1 MSSIN
6 VDQVLSQMRQLS
18 AAAQGPQALQD
29 SQNSVANN
37 NAVGSTDF
45 SDLLKTSI
53 DKVNATQMQ
62 AGKLSESFSA
72 GDPSTQLSDVMIAL
86 QKASVSFQAMTEVRN
101 KLVDAYRD
109 IMNMQL

>member
-6 VDQVLSQMRQLS
+6 VDQVLAQMRQLTD
-18 AAAQGPQALQD
+18 AAQGM
-29 SQNSVANN
+29 QNTQGTHVNDP
-37 NAVGSTDF
+37 GSAIGDGGF
-45 SDLLKTSI
+45 AELLKTSI
-53 DKVNATQMQ
+53 DKVNTAQME

-86 QKASVSFQAMTEVRN
+86 QKASVSFQAMTTVRN

>member
-1 MSSIN
+1 MTNIN
-6 VDQVLSQMRQLS
+6 VDQVLAQMRQLT
-18 AAAQGPQALQD
+18 AAAQGVDNNPSNINA
-29 SQNSVANN
+29 ANN
-37 NAVGSTDF
+37 NAVGNTGF

-53 DKVNATQMQ
+53 DKVNATQME

-72 GDPSTQLSDVMIAL
+72 GNPSVELSDVMISL

-101 KLVDAYRD
+101 RLVDAYRD